1 MGNCACSITH
11 THRTLSGAKSTSAP
25 SKLYSPAWDAEANR
39 PQAINEP
46 KHHETQYQSKQPVLF
61 DPRWLRN
68 PVEGDPPQPQP
79 LKRAVAGGR
88 QLRLYLGPELVK

>member
-1 MGNCACSITH
+1 VQVTYWDGQLRAEYHAQLLTEYRCT
-11 THRTLSGAKSTSAP
+11 
-25 SKLYSPAWDAEANR
+25 WDAEANR
-39 PQAINEP
+39 PQAINES